1 MCSDHLDNS
10 LMPYGKYKGK
20 KMANIPASYLLWMY
34 RNDKLFKALEVYVEE
49 NMDALEK
56 EEKEEFSKREQ
67 DSTK

>member
-1 MCSDHLDNS
+1 MEKITDNS

-20 KMANIPASYLLWMY
+20 KMANMPASYLLWMY

-56 EEKEEFSKREQ
+56 EEKEELSKREQ

>member
-1 MCSDHLDNS
+1 MEKITDNS

-20 KMANIPASYLLWMY
+20 KMANIPASYLLWIY

-67 DSTK
+67 DYTK

>member
-1 MCSDHLDNS
+1 MEKITDNS

-20 KMANIPASYLLWMY
+20 KMANLPASYLLWMY
-34 RNDKLFKALEVYVEE
+34 RKDKLFKALEVYVEE

-56 EEKEEFSKREQ
+56 EEKEELSKREQ

>member
-1 MCSDHLDNS
+1 MEKITDNS

-67 DSTK
+67 DYTK

>member
-1 MCSDHLDNS
+1 MEKITDNS

-20 KMANIPASYLLWMY
+20 KMANIPASYLLWIY

>member
-1 MCSDHLDNS
+1 MDNS

-56 EEKEEFSKREQ
+56 EEKEELSKR
-67 DSTK
+67 

>member
-1 MCSDHLDNS
+1 MEKITDSS

-34 RNDKLFKALEVYVEE
+34 RNDKLFKSLEVYVEE
-49 NMDALEK
+49 NMNALEK
-56 EEKEEFSKREQ
+56 EEKEELSKREQ

>member
-1 MCSDHLDNS
+1 MKKITDNS

-49 NMDALEK
+49 NMDVLEK

>member
-1 MCSDHLDNS
+1 MEKITDNS

-56 EEKEEFSKREQ
+56 EEKEELSKR
-67 DSTK
+67 

>member
-1 MCSDHLDNS
+1 MEKITDNS

-20 KMANIPASYLLWMY
+20 KMANLPASYLLWMY

-56 EEKEEFSKREQ
+56 EEKEELSKREQ

>member
-1 MCSDHLDNS
+1 MEKITDNS

-20 KMANIPASYLLWMY
+20 KMANIQASYLLWMY

-56 EEKEEFSKREQ
+56 EEKEELYKREQ

>member
-1 MCSDHLDNS
+1 MEKITDNS

-20 KMANIPASYLLWMY
+20 KMANISASYLLWMY

-56 EEKEEFSKREQ
+56 EEKEELSKR
-67 DSTK
+67 

>member
-1 MCSDHLDNS
+1 MEKITDNS

-56 EEKEEFSKREQ
+56 EEKEELSKREQ
-67 DSTK
+67 DYTK

>member
-1 MCSDHLDNS
+1 MEKIMDNS

>member
-1 MCSDHLDNS
+1 MEKITDNS

>member
-1 MCSDHLDNS
+1 MEKITDNS

-49 NMDALEK
+49 NMDVLEK
-56 EEKEEFSKREQ
+56 EEKEELYKREQ

>member
-1 MCSDHLDNS
+1 MEKITDSS

-56 EEKEEFSKREQ
+56 EEKEELSKREQ

>member
-1 MCSDHLDNS
+1 MEKITDNS

-56 EEKEEFSKREQ
+56 EEKEELSKREQ

>member
-1 MCSDHLDNS
+1 MDNS